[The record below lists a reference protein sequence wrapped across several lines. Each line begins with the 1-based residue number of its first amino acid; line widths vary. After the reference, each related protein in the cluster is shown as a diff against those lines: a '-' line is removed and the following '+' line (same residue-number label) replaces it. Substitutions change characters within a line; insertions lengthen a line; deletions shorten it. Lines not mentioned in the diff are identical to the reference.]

1 MTMKS
6 VAICTIL
13 LSLQPT
19 AANGRAPPFHRNGI
33 FTRPGW
39 RNNPATI
46 VGMRSKNTALVQ
58 FPRGGEAGSAVA
70 EETSLDDR
78 VNAAMARL
86 GIDSNPPPP
95 PPPATAAEDS
105 GINCEE
111 GVCTIDDSKTAAEAE
126 DEDKITNSSQE
137 TATEEEAEAP
147 APLTEEY
154 MFKVADTI
162 ATEMSVPTDIALAAI
177 YSSFTGTDE
186 TNRQINEEAA
196 RSIVQAEVNA
206 MAGVP
211 EDSPEVTQLAE
222 EGFDVFFARRSLAFS
237 DMNVDNARA
246 ILMADREDEEAERAE
261 MEKAQAE
268 AEARQQEEEAKP
280 FKTVNVDYP
289 TNFDPTAGGAAAP
302 KPQQQQKPQ
311 GAPTPAKKED
321 VIFEGTTE
329 ELQKLVIESPV
340 PVLLDVCKLLLL
352 CSCVFS

>member
-1 MTMKS
+1 
-6 VAICTIL
+6 
-13 LSLQPT
+13 
-19 AANGRAPPFHRNGI
+19 
-33 FTRPGW
+33 
-39 RNNPATI
+39 
-46 VGMRSKNTALVQ
+46 
-58 FPRGGEAGSAVA
+58 
-70 EETSLDDR
+70 
-78 VNAAMARL
+78 MA
-86 GIDSNPPPP
+86 S
-95 PPPATAAEDS
+95 
-105 GINCEE
+105 
-111 GVCTIDDSKTAAEAE
+111 
-126 DEDKITNSSQE
+126 
-137 TATEEEAEAP
+137 
-147 APLTEEY
+147 
-154 MFKVADTI
+154 
-162 ATEMSVPTDIALAAI
+162 
-177 YSSFTGTDE
+177 
-186 TNRQINEEAA
+186 
-196 RSIVQAEVNA
+196 
-206 MAGVP
+206 VP

-340 PVLLDVCKLLLL
+340 PVLLDVCKFRSLCSWLL
-352 CSCVFS
+352 CVLVSRTFPQLTLFLMQMLTGVALASNSHLPLNKSLSMPGACSVL